1 MTGGTW
7 ENCTIGHWNSD
18 DHPPPPRMELKPKV
32 WRLIMGSDP
41 PPSFTKD
48 WTFWHRRCPTK
59 AYQSSFHDFFPLCIG
74 IESKCLLS
82 WLIAL
87 PTFSYHLE
95 LPGILS
101 WSASRSKHSW
111 AWLSNVTLRFWCQN
125 WPPTQQGVPY
135 RFWHGG
141 GGQGFDGGDLCVIR
155 DKIKGTKKMSVNLGL
170 WAIFW
175 FTNTAM

>member
-1 MTGGTW
+1 MTPPPPLTGGTW

-135 RFWHGG
+135 RFWHRGG
-141 GGQGFDGGDLCVIR
+141 GDKGSMGGFVR
-155 DKIKGTKKMSVNLGL
+155 DSRQD
-170 WAIFW
+170 
-175 FTNTAM
+175 